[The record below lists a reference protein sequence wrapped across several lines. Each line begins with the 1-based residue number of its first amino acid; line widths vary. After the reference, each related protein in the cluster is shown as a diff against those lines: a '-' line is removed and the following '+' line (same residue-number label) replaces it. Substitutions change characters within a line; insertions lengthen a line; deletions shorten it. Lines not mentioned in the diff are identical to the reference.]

1 MKNIQARIS
10 DQVTIYQPSDKS
22 KKEMNDIFRYV
33 YEHEDSYCGGMNYF
47 TTRGLSSQK
56 ADELL
61 EYYKVTKKYFDSN
74 EALAVK
80 TSGVYFVYANL

>member
-47 TTRGLSSQK
+47 TARGLSSQK